1 MRFLIINILFF
12 STILNAKYLDN
23 HACNEC
29 HEKIYQEYQTS
40 AHSKSFFN
48 DELHRKIAN
57 KVSSKK
63 YDCAVCHMPA
73 ADNLHDLMIGK
84 ARPDKT
90 NVTHTDAIS
99 CYFCHTIAYVKKAH
113 KYNLIQKARQADGFK
128 PTLYGRLKNPEDSDK
143 HSSLKSPIYGKM
155 ACTGCHAHK
164 LNDRNT
170 TIFQV
175 MNDKE
180 DSLSC
185 IKCHMPQLEG
195 GVEKMDKRNR
205 GHHISHKF
213 LGIHDVEFRKKGI
226 DINASVQ
233 GTTLKVTL
241 HNKMTHPLIIQPA
254 RVKYLNIKV
263 YRGSNLIWQNYKN
276 LPQEDK
282 QGYFA
287 YSFKQDGHVVVIPDN
302 ATQRFEYNLNAKETK
317 ILKYNIPDIH
327 KGDKVEVS
335 LYVKLAKDDCAKVV
349 DLKDKSL
356 IKSQLIKKISFIFN

>member
-1 MRFLIINILFF
+1 MRFVVIIIFLF
-12 STILNAKYLDN
+12 STMLCASYLNN
-23 HACNEC
+23 HSCNEC
-29 HEKIYQEYQTS
+29 HEKIYQEYQSS
-40 AHSKSFFN
+40 AHSKTFFN

-57 KVSSKK
+57 KVSAKK

-73 ADNLHDLMIGK
+73 ADNLHDLMVGK
-84 ARPDKT
+84 ARPDKN
-90 NVTHTDAIS
+90 NVTHTDAVS

-113 KYNLIQKARQADGFK
+113 KYNLIQKARQAENFK
-128 PTLYGRLKNPEDSDK
+128 PTLYGRLTNPEDSDK

-155 ACTGCHAHK
+155 ACIGCHAHK
-164 LNDRNT
+164 LNDKNT

-213 LGIHDVEFRKKGI
+213 LGIHDIEFRKKGV

-233 GTTLKVTL
+233 GTTLKVVL

-254 RVKYLNIKV
+254 RVKYLSIKV
-263 YRGSNLIWQNYKN
+263 YRKDNLIWQNYKKS
-276 LPQEDK
+276 PKEDK
-282 QGYFA
+282 QSYFT
-287 YSFKQDGHVVVIPDN
+287 YIFKQNNHTVIIPHK

-317 ILKYNIPDIH
+317 ILKYNIPDIQ
-327 KGDKVEVS
+327 KGDKVEIS
-335 LYVKLAKDDCAKVV
+335 LYVELAKADCVNEI
-349 DLKDKSL
+349 DLKDTKL
-356 IKSQLIKKISFIFN
+356 IKPQIIKKISFIFN